1 MTELAKS
8 IDEDTVTYL
17 KTVKDLKPE
26 QRAERLKKIN
36 HSFTKS
42 REYGDDKVQLAM
54 QTYEMVRGNFFCWKL
69 LIHGPQ

>member
-54 QTYEMVRGNFFCWKL
+54 QTYEMVRDVL
-69 LIHGPQ
+69 LG